1 MIKRILC
8 PIDFSET
15 SQRAF
20 EYAAALAESVGAE
33 VVVLHAFDVPAT
45 LNMAG
50 QHTPADASLRI
61 RLEQVRPAS
70 TNVHISY
77 VLHAGTPGE
86 VICWLAQDR
95 ECDLIVLATHGRTG
109 LSHLLFGST
118 TEYVVRHAR
127 CPVTTIR
134 DWPVDEP
141 KLTEPK
147 VLPRPAPRLM

>member
-50 QHTPADASLRI
+50 QHTPADASLRVK
-61 RLEQVRPAS
+61 LEQVRATS
-70 TNVHISY
+70 AKVHISY

-95 ECDLIVLATHGRTG
+95 QCDLIVLATHGRTG
-109 LSHLLFGST
+109 LSHLVFGST

-127 CPVTTIR
+127 CPVMTIR
-134 DWPVDEP
+134 DRPTDEP
-141 KLTEPK
+141 ALTEPK